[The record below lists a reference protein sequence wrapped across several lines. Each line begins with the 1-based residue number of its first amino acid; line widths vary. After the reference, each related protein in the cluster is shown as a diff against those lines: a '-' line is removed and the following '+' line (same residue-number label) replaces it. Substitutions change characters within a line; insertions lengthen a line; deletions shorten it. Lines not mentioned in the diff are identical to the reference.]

1 MNTAGVQLS
10 TVSNSWMVKN
20 SRIDELLAIQIA
32 SEYQYENCPVRNN
45 TMWILDYL
53 VQYLDEPGF

>member
-1 MNTAGVQLS
+1 MNTVGVRLS

>member
-20 SRIDELLAIQIA
+20 SRIDELLIIQIA
-32 SEYQYENCPVRNN
+32 SEYQYENIQFVTTPCGYW
-45 TMWILDYL
+45 TI
-53 VQYLDEPGF
+53 